1 MTTPRPVRRLLA
13 LLALSVALAVP
24 SQLAFAHSGQPPQPH
39 DIWQAW
45 NLAPSLTLPLVAI
58 SGLYAIGT
66 STLRQRSGL
75 SRSLRW
81 RPWCFAGG
89 TVAVIIALVSP
100 VDALGSALF
109 SGHMVQH
116 MLLILVA
123 APLLALSAPVGPLLL
138 ALSPHWRTAL
148 GRVWKYQPALRAA
161 WRRLSGPC
169 LVWGL
174 HAAALWLWHI
184 PAAYQLTLRSEP
196 VHWLQHF
203 SFLGTALLF
212 WWVVFHPH
220 GRQAF
225 TRGPGG
231 ALYVFTMA
239 LQSGLLGALL
249 TFSTQPWYPA
259 YAATTSPWG
268 LTPLEDQ
275 QLAGAIMWIPAGI
288 IYVVAAVGV
297 LGAWLYALE
306 RAEESRS

>member
-1 MTTPRPVRRLLA
+1 MA
-13 LLALSVALAVP
+13 LLAASLVLAVP
-24 SQLAFAHSGQPPQPH
+24 HRPVFAHPGQPPQPH

-45 NLAPSLTLPLVAI
+45 NLVPSLTLPLVAI
-58 SGLYAIGT
+58 SGLYAVGLVA
-66 STLRQRSGL
+66 LRQRYGL

-81 RPWCFAGG
+81 RAGSFAAGML
-89 TVAVIIALVSP
+89 AVIVALVSP

-109 SGHMVQH
+109 SGHMIQH

-123 APLLALSAPVGPLLL
+123 APLLALSAPVGPMLL
-138 ALSPHWRTAL
+138 ALPPRWRTAL
-148 GRVWKYQPALRAA
+148 GQGWKHQPALRAA
-161 WRRLSGPC
+161 WRRLSSPF

-174 HAAALWLWHI
+174 HAATLWVWHI
-184 PAAYQLTLRSEP
+184 PAAYQVTLRSEP

-259 YAATTSPWG
+259 YASTTPPWG
-268 LTPLEDQ
+268 LTPIEDQ

-297 LGAWLYALE
+297 LGTWLYALE
-306 RAEESRS
+306 RAEESRR

>member
-1 MTTPRPVRRLLA
+1 MSTPRQVRRFFA
-13 LLALSVALAVP
+13 LLTLGVALVVP
-24 SQLAFAHSGQPPQPH
+24 SQLAFAHPGQPPQPH

-45 NLAPSLTLPLVAI
+45 NLTPSLTLPLIAT
-58 SGLYAIGT
+58 SGLYAIGL
-66 STLRQRSGL
+66 STLRHRYGL

-81 RPWCFAGG
+81 RTGAFVGG
-89 TVAVIIALVSP
+89 LLAVIVALVSP

-109 SGHMVQH
+109 SGHMAQH

-123 APLLALSAPVGPLLL
+123 APLLAVSAPVGPMLL
-138 ALSPHWRTAL
+138 ALSPRWRTAL

-161 WRRLSGPC
+161 WRRLSGPF

-212 WWVVFHPH
+212 WWVVIHPH
-220 GRQAF
+220 GRHAF

-249 TFSTQPWYPA
+249 TFSTQPWYPD
-259 YAATTSPWG
+259 YVPTTPPWG

-275 QLAGAIMWIPAGI
+275 QLAGVIMWIPAGFV
-288 IYVVAAVGV
+288 YVIAALAVMGT
-297 LGAWLYALE
+297 WLYGLE
-306 RAEESRS
+306 RAEEHRS